1 MDNACPVCRRAD
13 GTGILF
19 GCDRRKGKWVGCP
32 HRFSFKVS
40 AWSYHNL
47 YPELLK
53 NGSLKHDGGAILHY
67 HAGKRFHF
75 YYYLRLN
82 TIKL

>member
-1 MDNACPVCRRAD
+1 MPVRSAA
-13 GTGILF
+13 GLTGQAFFL
-19 GCDRRKGKWVGCP
+19 GDRRKGKWVGCP

-53 NGSLKHDGGAILHY
+53 NDSLKHGGGAILHY

>member
-1 MDNACPVCRRAD
+1 MPVRSAA
-13 GTGILF
+13 GLTGQAFFL
-19 GCDRRKGKWVGCP
+19 GDRRKGKWVGCP

-47 YPELLK
+47 YPELQK
-53 NGSLKHDGGAILHY
+53 NDSLQHGGGAILHY